1 METILKRDEGVQS
14 MARLNA
20 ILTDWYNNID
30 QIKRGVRSCERL
42 EKFRE
47 EGLYQTANRYFE
59 HIASENDMQFNGEA
73 RELLNEWSDEFRPDY
88 VSESEEKDWDK
99 FDRSLTRVLLDGE
112 IRIGGFAVD
121 TAIDICNVTIN
132 IYDTDILRE
141 ELKEEFENLWIDW
154 FHRLNDLYWERR
166 GQMYQR
172 IVKQIENGYVESED
186 ELWETHKDRYP
197 EFPRYT
203 VIADEEIY

>member
-99 FDRSLTRVLLDGE
+99 FDRSLTRVLLNGE
-112 IRIGGFAVD
+112 IRIGG
-121 TAIDICNVTIN
+121 
-132 IYDTDILRE
+132 
-141 ELKEEFENLWIDW
+141 
-154 FHRLNDLYWERR
+154 
-166 GQMYQR
+166 
-172 IVKQIENGYVESED
+172 
-186 ELWETHKDRYP
+186 
-197 EFPRYT
+197 
-203 VIADEEIY
+203 